1 MSLHHLNPPDQNI
14 WYFAYGSN
22 LSSSIFTGTRKII
35 PLATKSVSIPGWT
48 LVFDIG
54 GLPYIEPAY
63 ASIQPILGPSNEKR
77 DVEKGAPMTVE
88 GVAYLVTPAQL
99 RSIMASEGGL
109 YAYRRVVLRAL
120 PLHPVDGDAAEL
132 AVVTL
137 VTGEGRTPAGVPS
150 RRYMVCLY
158 FLFLYYF
165 LYIYIRLEI
174 PVEMNPQL
182 ISKQDLI
189 KTGSGEQHLSP
200 PYQTYLSTLPSY
212 HSPTRDQSPWQWLG
226 AQLFLLF
233 WLPLYKLLQWMLET
247 TGNKNPEGHAP
258 EGLCALVLTINA
270 VMWFWHD
277 RVHSRVWGRG
287 DGLI

>member
-1 MSLHHLNPPDQNI
+1 MHYQPI

-22 LSSSIFTGTRKII
+22 LARSIFTGTRKII

-54 GLPYIEPAY
+54 GLPYIEPAF
-63 ASIQPILGPSNEKR
+63 ASIQPVSGPSIGKGDLEKN
-77 DVEKGAPMTVE
+77 APVTAPTVE

-109 YAYRRVVLRAL
+109 YAYRRVVLRAR
-120 PLHPVDGDAAEL
+120 PLDSLDGDASGM

-150 RRYMVCLY
+150 RRYM
-158 FLFLYYF
+158 
-165 LYIYIRLEI
+165 
-174 PVEMNPQL
+174 
-182 ISKQDLI
+182 DLI
-189 KTGSGEQHLSP
+189 TTGSGEQHLSH

-212 HSPTRDQSPWQWLG
+212 QPPIRDHSPWQWFG

-233 WLPLYKLLQWMLET
+233 WLPLYKVLQWLLEM
-247 TGNKNPEGHAP
+247 TGNMDPGGHAP
-258 EGLCALVLTINA
+258 EGLCVLVRTINA

-287 DGLI
+287 DGLL

>member
-63 ASIQPILGPSNEKR
+63 ASIQPILDPSNEKR

-158 FLFLYYF
+158 YS
-165 LYIYIRLEI
+165 LYIHIRLEI
-174 PVEMNPQL
+174 QVEMNPQL
-182 ISKQDLI
+182 IVNRTSSKPAPENNISLPLI
-189 KTGSGEQHLSP
+189 RPISPPSRHITLPPGTNPPGSGSERS
-200 PYQTYLSTLPSY
+200 SSY
-212 HSPTRDQSPWQWLG
+212 SSGFHCTNYCSGCWKR
-226 AQLFLLF
+226 
-233 WLPLYKLLQWMLET
+233 
-247 TGNKNPEGHAP
+247 
-258 EGLCALVLTINA
+258 
-270 VMWFWHD
+270 
-277 RVHSRVWGRG
+277 RG
-287 DGLI
+287 MRTPRAMRLRGCVRWC